1 MPVTVSCT
9 VKNSDLHY
17 HQLLWMRGDVFVG
30 IDDYHSLWSSHNN
43 NTKTYHLIVHSAV
56 DSDPYTCLLMSTD
69 GRVVNS
75 VTQYV
80 LVEELGR

>member
-1 MPVTVSCT
+1 
-9 VKNSDLHY
+9 
-17 HQLLWMRGDVFVG
+17 MRGDVFVG